1 MVGSKH
7 SQLNTDELQS
17 NYKVVFAWLVK
28 LRGIN
33 DSHFA
38 MEGMICSQH
47 ALPVALQPHHHLV
60 YPVAMSSSSFPIRY
74 HQVM

>member
-7 SQLNTDELQS
+7 SQLSTDKLQT

-33 DSHFA
+33 DSHSA
-38 MEGMICSQH
+38 KEGIICSQH
-47 ALPVALQPHHHLV
+47 SLPVVSQSHHHLV
-60 YPVAMSSSSFPIRY
+60 HPVVVSPSLFPIGH